1 MNPWTYVDFSFITK
15 SRIRIQIGIR
25 GINSDPENLIRILT
39 AKLHCILDPSRIL
52 FAAIVKIVRMICCS
66 YFTEVS
72 YVLILSVFAIS
83 RLSKISFCSA
93 GGVFIYTIKKTSFCV
108 APMRKAWKLYYGCI
122 IELRSEDD
130 AVCVRI
136 RRRKRR
142 ICTRQRR
149 LPPPT
154 PLGAP
159 QAGIPILIHL
169 IWIRPKIWI
178 RIEKTPVSL
187 DPSCF
192 WTLPGYNKIIF

>member
-72 YVLILSVFAIS
+72 YVFILSVFAIS

-93 GGVFIYTIKKTSFCV
+93 GGVYLHYKKNKF
-108 APMRKAWKLYYGCI
+108 
-122 IELRSEDD
+122 LRSTHEEGLK
-130 AVCVRI
+130 AV
-136 RRRKRR
+136 
-142 ICTRQRR
+142 
-149 LPPPT
+149 LW
-154 PLGAP
+154 L
-159 QAGIPILIHL
+159 
-169 IWIRPKIWI
+169 
-178 RIEKTPVSL
+178 SY
-187 DPSCF
+187 
-192 WTLPGYNKIIF
+192 WT